1 MQAAARPPLGP
12 DDLSSLF
19 EFLPLGAYRAAADGR
34 LLRANAALVALSGFA
49 TEPELLQASAEAGCE
64 WYVDPARRANFRAL
78 LARDGVVRGFV
89 SELYRL
95 KTRERVWVTENAHAV
110 RDADGRVAGYEGTV
124 EAIAGHVP
132 ADAAQA
138 ESERRLREIAAEVP
152 GVVYHLHLRPDG
164 TRRFTF
170 ISAAVHDLYGVTPQQ
185 VLDDG
190 ELLGRMDHPED
201 HERVAAETAAARREG
216 RAAQCEFRILRADG
230 SVRWV
235 QLASSAVPSAE
246 GGEVRVGVMID
257 ISARKHAEGMLRE
270 NDQRWKL
277 ALESVGDGI
286 WDWDFRTGRE
296 IVSPQLRALYGLSAE
311 AYDNRP
317 ETLDALVHPDDRP
330 GALIRRGEHL
340 AGLTPAYT
348 SEHRMRCADGTWRWI
363 MVRGVVIERDADGR
377 PLRMIGTHTDIGMR
391 KDAETL
397 RALQEQAEAAQRAQS
412 AFLSRVSHELRTP
425 LNAII
430 GFAQLLE
437 FESAGTPRQQTWVK
451 NIVESGRHLL
461 ALVNDLLQLS
471 SAQSGQLPIAARA
484 VDVALAMRAAW
495 TMQAAEA
502 TNAQL
507 QYVERLPRP
516 GTCIVRADPTRLTQ
530 VLSNLLSNAVKYNR
544 PGGRIEVSAEA
555 HEGQVTLAVADTG
568 QGIPLGQLERL
579 FNPFDRLGAQHS
591 GIAGTGLGLALTKQL
606 VEGMGGTI
614 SVRSTVGAGSTFTVR
629 LKQG

>member
-1 MQAAARPPLGP
+1 MQSMPSR

-34 LLRANAALVALSGFA
+34 LLRANPALVALTGA
-49 TEPELLQASAEAGCE
+49 TTEAELLQASAGGFD
-64 WYVDPARRANFRAL
+64 WYVDPAQRRQFRSL
-78 LARDGVVRGFV
+78 LERDGAVRGLV
-89 SELYRL
+89 SEIYRP

-110 RDADGRVAGYEGTV
+110 RDAEGRLAFYEGTV
-124 EAIAGHVP
+124 EEITGRML
-132 ADAAQA
+132 ADAALA
-138 ESERRLREIAAEVP
+138 DSERQLREIAAQVP
-152 GVVYHLHLRPDG
+152 GVVYRLHLRPDG
-164 TRRFTF
+164 MRQFTF
-170 ISAAVHDLYGVTPQQ
+170 ISEAVRGLYGVTPQQ

-190 ELLGRMDHPED
+190 ELLRRMDHPDD
-201 HERVAAETAAARREG
+201 HERVAAETSAARREG
-216 RAAQCEFRILRADG
+216 RAAQSEFRIVRADG

-235 QLASSAVPSAE
+235 QFASSAVASDEA
-246 GGEVRVGVMID
+246 GEVRVGVMID
-257 ISARKHAEGMLRE
+257 ISARKHAESLLRQ
-270 NDQRWKL
+270 NDERWKL
-277 ALESVGDGI
+277 ALEGVGDGI

-296 IVSPQLRALYGLSAE
+296 IVSPRLLQMYGLVPE
-311 AYDNRP
+311 AHDNRP
-317 ETLDALVHPDDRP
+317 ETLDALLHPDDRP
-330 GALIRRGEHL
+330 GTLIRRGEHL
-340 AGLTPAYT
+340 AGLTPAYI

-363 MVRGVVIERDADGR
+363 MSRGVVIERDAEGR

-391 KDAETL
+391 KDAEML
-397 RALQEQAEAAQRAQS
+397 RALQEQAEATQQAQN

-437 FESAGTPRQQTWVK
+437 FEGAGTPRQQTWVK

-502 TNAQL
+502 ANAQV
-507 QYVERLPRP
+507 QYVERLPLP
-516 GTCIVRADPTRLTQ
+516 GACIVRADPTRLTQ

-555 HEGQVTLAVADTG
+555 QEGQVTMAVADTG

-579 FNPFDRLGAQHS
+579 FNPFERLGAQHS

-614 SVRSTVGAGSTFTVR
+614 GVRSTPGTGSTFTVR
-629 LKQG
+629 LPLAERR